1 MVVTVVMVMA
11 VTLVTCMSVTV
22 MPVTVEAIGMAAQSI
37 GMGTPI
43 GMVAIGMC
51 VAIGIGGTVDGGPM
65 VLALV
70 GEWFLAAG
78 FGSVTDDPTRAETLH
93 LSEKLFPLITTK
105 RRQIGTS
112 VEHPQRPQGYF
123 SEQQEIPTTSPR
135 STASAARRLVS

>member
-1 MVVTVVMVMA
+1 MVVTVMA
-11 VTLVTCMSVTV
+11 VTLVNCMSVTV

-43 GMVAIGMC
+43 GMVAIGMY

-78 FGSVTDDPTRAETLH
+78 FGSVTDDPRRAETLH

-105 RRQIGTS
+105 RGQIGTS
-112 VEHPQRPQGYF
+112 VEHPQWPQGYF

-135 STASAARRLVS
+135 STGSAARRLVS

>member
-11 VTLVTCMSVTV
+11 VTLVNCMSVTV

-135 STASAARRLVS
+135 SKASAARRLVS

>member
-1 MVVTVVMVMA
+1 MVMVAMVMVVT
-11 VTLVTCMSVTV
+11 LVNCMWVTV

-51 VAIGIGGTVDGGPM
+51 VAIGIGGTVAGGPM

-93 LSEKLFPLITTK
+93 LSEKLFPLITTT
-105 RRQIGTS
+105 RGQIGTS
-112 VEHPQRPQGYF
+112 VEHPQWPQGYF

-135 STASAARRLVS
+135 STGSTARRLVS

>member
-1 MVVTVVMVMA
+1 MVAMVMVVT
-11 VTLVTCMSVTV
+11 LVNCMWVTV